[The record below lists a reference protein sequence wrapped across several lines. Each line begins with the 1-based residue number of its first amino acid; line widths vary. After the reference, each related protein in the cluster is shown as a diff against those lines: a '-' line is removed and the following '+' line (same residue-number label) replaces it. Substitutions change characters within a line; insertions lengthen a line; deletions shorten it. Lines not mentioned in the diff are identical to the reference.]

1 MFSLVMRQLSIMAII
16 GVGGFIYAKVVK
28 VQEYESK
35 FLSKLLLYFIN
46 PFMIINSFNKE
57 FNPEKFKQLLFVI
70 LLSLIAHLVMILLG
84 FFSTKDKVDRLAV
97 SLTNCGFVG
106 IPLVRGV
113 FGEEGVFFLM
123 GSLVVFNIMVWT
135 YGYYQI
141 GGSVKIKKIITN
153 PNIIAITFGLI
164 LYVLPVSIPEI
175 IMKPI
180 NMIGDLNTAVS
191 MILIGILLANFK
203 FSESK
208 AYIFQITKTLI
219 LRLIVTGILNIA
231 VFFVIFK
238 IFGNF
243 PDIQLLIY
251 VVLLASLCPVATSIP
266 GLACVFNKDATYASV
281 LVSISSLLCLFTL
294 PAIVALAELVIRL

>member
-16 GVGGFIYAKVVK
+16 GIGGFIYAKVVK

-123 GSLVVFNIMVWT
+123 GYLVVFNIMVWT

-243 PDIQLLIY
+243 PDIQILIY

>member
-1 MFSLVMRQLSIMAII
+1 MFVLVMRQLSIMAII
-16 GVGGFIYAKVVK
+16 GLGGFIYAKIVK
-28 VQEYESK
+28 VEENESK

-57 FNPEKFKQLLFVI
+57 FDPEKFKQLLFVV
-70 LLSLIAHLVMILLG
+70 LLALIAHGVMVFLG
-84 FFSTKDKVDRLAV
+84 MLSTKDKIDRLAV
-97 SLTNCGFVG
+97 ALTNCGFVG

-113 FGEEGVFFLM
+113 FGDEGVFFLM
-123 GSLVVFNIMVWT
+123 GYLIIFNTMVWT
-135 YGYYQI
+135 YGYYQV
-141 GGSVKIKKIITN
+141 GGSVSIKKIITN
-153 PNIIAITFGLI
+153 PNIIAITFGLVI
-164 LYVLPVSIPEI
+164 YVLPVSLPEI

-208 AYIFQITKTLI
+208 AYVFQITKTLV

-231 VFFVIFK
+231 VFFVIYK
-238 IFGNF
+238 LFGNF
-243 PDIQLLIY
+243 PDIKLLIY
-251 VVLLASLCPVATSIP
+251 VVLIASLCPVATSIP

-281 LVSISSLLCLFTL
+281 LVSISSILCLFTL
-294 PAIVALAELVIRL
+294 PAVIALAELIIK

>member
-1 MFSLVMRQLSIMAII
+1 MFALVMRQLSIMAII

-123 GSLVVFNIMVWT
+123 GYLVVFNIMVWT

>member
-123 GSLVVFNIMVWT
+123 GYLVVFNIMVWT

>member
-1 MFSLVMRQLSIMAII
+1 MFALVMRQLSIMAII

-123 GSLVVFNIMVWT
+123 GYLVVFNIMVWT

-208 AYIFQITKTLI
+208 AYIFQIAKTLI

>member
-1 MFSLVMRQLSIMAII
+1 MFALVMRQLSIMAII

-84 FFSTKDKVDRLAV
+84 SLSTKDKVDRLAV

-123 GSLVVFNIMVWT
+123 GYLVVFNIMVWT

>member
-1 MFSLVMRQLSIMAII
+1 MFYLVMRQLLIMAII
-16 GVGGFIYAKVVK
+16 GLGGFIYAKIVK
-28 VQEYESK
+28 VQESESK

-46 PFMIINSFNKE
+46 PFMIINSFNKD
-57 FNPEKFKQLLFVI
+57 FDIEKFRQLMFVVF
-70 LLSLIAHLVMILLG
+70 LALIAHGVMILLG
-84 FFSTKDKVDRLAV
+84 SFSTKDKVDRLAV

-123 GSLVVFNIMVWT
+123 GYLVIFNIMVWT

-141 GGSVKIKKIITN
+141 GGSVSIKKIVTN

-164 LYVLPVSIPEI
+164 LYVLPVSLPEI

-208 AYIFQITKTLI
+208 TYAFQITKTLV
-219 LRLIVTGILNIA
+219 LRLIVTGILNVV
-231 VFFVIFK
+231 VFYVIYR

-243 PDIQLLIY
+243 PDIRLLIY

-281 LVSISSLLCLFTL
+281 LVSISSILCLFTL
-294 PAIVALAELVIRL
+294 PAVIALAELVIK